1 MTLCNYRGDGETFA
15 ENEYT
20 EYQYEVMAK
29 VGVSYYTNSC
39 RVNNSHNYYLP
50 ADVYK
55 TMVDNPG
62 TMMYV
67 YDVEDGSEASMEAFL
82 QNYTENVDPVMTYS
96 SKGTYTKEFES
107 TRNTVL
113 IVGGVLSLI
122 IGLIGVLNFINSMLT
137 SIFTRRREFAMLQ
150 SVGMTTKQLQKML
163 ITEGLLY
170 TASSGLLSVAL
181 SMLASAMLA
190 NTIADSLWFFSYQ
203 FTLLPVIVTIPLL
216 LIVGILLPILVLK
229 SVEKQSIVDRLREAE
244 A

>member
-1 MTLCNYRGDGETFA
+1 
-15 ENEYT
+15 
-20 EYQYEVMAK
+20 
-29 VGVSYYTNSC
+29 
-39 RVNNSHNYYLP
+39 
-50 ADVYK
+50 
-55 TMVDNPG
+55 
-62 TMMYV
+62 
-67 YDVEDGSEASMEAFL
+67 
-82 QNYTENVDPVMTYS
+82 
-96 SKGTYTKEFES
+96 
-107 TRNTVL
+107 
-113 IVGGVLSLI
+113 
-122 IGLIGVLNFINSMLT
+122 
-137 SIFTRRREFAMLQ
+137 MLQ